1 MHEKHAENVKTDSL
15 CQKSGAYVIWV
26 ESGSLSGSIVE
37 ETEMDTLA
45 ATLSSSLDFIFTCLH
60 TSTNGK
66 VQENF
71 ITFIQ

>member
-37 ETEMDTLA
+37 ETEMDTVA
-45 ATLSSSLDFIFTCLH
+45 ATLSSSLDFI
-60 TSTNGK
+60 
-66 VQENF
+66 
-71 ITFIQ
+71 